1 MKTTRIDLVN
11 WTSFEDNIDIDW
23 PMVQRKVG
31 KEKVEWLLKQPKDQ
45 CQLVVDKV
53 LNDLKLVAEFY
64 DNKLLMQYHLM
75 WS

>member
-64 DNKLLMQYHLM
+64 DNKLLIQYHLM

>member
-53 LNDLKLVAEFY
+53 LDDLKLVAEFY
-64 DNKLLMQYHLM
+64 DNKLLIQYHLM